1 MKDSELDY
9 IVESLV
15 EFKHNKHKVSESL
28 ELLRLLR
35 YQLATAA
42 SKLNISELKIAFD
55 LLDRIE
61 NTLNGE

>member
-15 EFKHNKHKVSESL
+15 EFKHTKYKVSESL
-28 ELLRLLR
+28 ELLSLLR
-35 YQLATAA
+35 YQLANAA